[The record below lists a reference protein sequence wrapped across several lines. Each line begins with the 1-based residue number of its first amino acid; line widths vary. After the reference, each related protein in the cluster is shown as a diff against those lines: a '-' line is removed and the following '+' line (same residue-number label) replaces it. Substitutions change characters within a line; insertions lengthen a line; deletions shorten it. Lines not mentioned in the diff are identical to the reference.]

1 VGTHELERNGAGAAG
16 DIEHLVAR
24 AGLDPGDEEP
34 PPTSVLAKGEEAG
47 VAVVRRGERREELEG
62 GSVALGERL
71 GHGTIVARVA
81 LEDDLARAREAAD
94 AHAEPGDE
102 VVGIVPTEPGGT
114 RLYLCAYARGD
125 GSGRAWLALDEEGHP
140 VTERG
145 LVRDAVSLAA
155 LCELA
160 EESAGGGDLGELRAR
175 LVELR
180 LTENPEGIED
190 AELAAAELQ
199 QAIEAPPRVAS
210 LAYLDAIGA
219 AATRLE
225 QALGQAG
232 GSPFAEAMKSGVAAA
247 DELAAEVVAHY
258 KGALT

>member
-1 VGTHELERNGAGAAG
+1 M
-16 DIEHLVAR
+16 
-24 AGLDPGDEEP
+24 
-34 PPTSVLAKGEEAG
+34 
-47 VAVVRRGERREELEG
+47 
-62 GSVALGERL
+62 
-71 GHGTIVARVA
+71 A

-94 AHAEPGDE
+94 AHAEPGEE

-114 RLYLCAYARGD
+114 RLYLCAYAGGD
-125 GSGRAWLALDEEGHP
+125 GSQRAWLALDEEGCP
-140 VTERG
+140 VVDRA

-199 QAIEAPPRVAS
+199 QTIAALPRVAS
-210 LAYLDAIGA
+210 LTYLDAIGTA
-219 AATRLE
+219 AARLE
-225 QALGQAG
+225 QALGQTG

-247 DELAAEVVAHY
+247 DELATTVLGSY
-258 KGALT
+258 KSPLT